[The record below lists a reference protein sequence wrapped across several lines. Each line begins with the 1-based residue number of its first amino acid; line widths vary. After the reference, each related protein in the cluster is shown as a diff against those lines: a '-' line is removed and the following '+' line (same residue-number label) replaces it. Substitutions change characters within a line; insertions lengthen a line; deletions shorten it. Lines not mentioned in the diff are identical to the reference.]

1 MTRRL
6 ILLFALLLA
15 AFAGPARAEDW
26 VRPYKVYMILW
37 RGETAV
43 ERGFRAQMQ
52 ARGVPVEYVVRDA
65 RQNVDRIPG
74 FIEEARRLGADL
86 VYTWGTPATVAA
98 AGAQDVVDPSRHLT
112 DIPLVFTMVASP
124 RSAGLAHKDGL
135 SHRNLTGTSHVVPA
149 DLQIRAIQ
157 AYRRFERLA
166 VIYNP
171 AEPNSITTLEALR
184 AQASR
189 QGFTLI
195 EQPVP
200 LDESGRP
207 LADELPRLVARVTAH
222 EPQFLYLPPDSFIGG
237 ANAKVLTREA
247 VRHRLPTFS
256 ATEAPLRDADALFGL
271 VARYDAVGRLTAR
284 KAEEVLKGRNPA
296 EIPIETLARFS
307 LVVRMGVARQLDFY
321 PPVAMLGYAEVL
333 P

>member
-1 MTRRL
+1 MIRRL
-6 ILLFALLLA
+6 ILLVAALLLPVLA
-15 AFAGPARAEDW
+15 AARAEEF
-26 VRPYKVYMILW
+26 VRPYRIYMILW

-43 ERGFRAQMQ
+43 ERGFRAQLQ
-52 ARGVPVEYVVRDA
+52 TNGVPVEYVVRDA
-65 RQNVDRIPG
+65 QQNVERIPA
-74 FIEEARRLGADL
+74 FVDEARRLGVDL
-86 VYTWGTPATVAA
+86 IYTWGTPATVAA
-98 AGAQDVVDPSRHLT
+98 AGAQGAVDAARHVT

-124 RSAGLAHKDGL
+124 AAAGLAHKDGL

-166 VIYNP
+166 IIYNP
-171 AEPNSITTLEALR
+171 AEANSVATLEALR
-184 AQASR
+184 AQAAR

-200 LDESGRP
+200 LDEAGRP
-207 LADELPRLVARVTAH
+207 LADELPRLVSRVTMH

-284 KAEEVLKGRNPA
+284 KAEAVLKGRNPG